1 MSAGSECGSIADYN
15 CTVGY
20 ELRGVVSRVCQVSG
34 VWNGT
39 MPSCERTL
47 IEVEFQCH
55 AMYV

>member
-20 ELRGVVSRVCQVSG
+20 ELRGDVSRVCQVSG

-39 MPSCERTL
+39 MPSCDRTS
-47 IEVEFQCH
+47 
-55 AMYV
+55 